1 MEVGSIGEISNK
13 EIKTRVKIEKQLM
26 KATSITES
34 QNGRDRR
41 GHSEII

>member
-13 EIKTRVKIEKQLM
+13 EIKTTVKIEKHLK

-34 QNGRDRR
+34 QNGRDRT
-41 GHSEII
+41 GPSEII